1 MKCNL
6 KCIICFT
13 LGAVSGIAVSAY
25 FLKNEH
31 ERILQ
36 EEVESL
42 REFYMKKLN
51 ENGVQTIVSMETEL
65 NEDDEKNPLIEK
77 STIVRPTREEKKAY
91 IDYTKPYS
99 KEDITEDDIGNPLE
113 IDIDS
118 EEDEQSRHD
127 PEHPYVIKPEEFGD
141 IEGYGT
147 ISLSYYANGILA
159 DENDEIVDSPEDTVG
174 VDFMNHFGEYAN
186 DIVYIRN
193 DAKWCDYEIAK
204 DLRTFD
210 NLNASLVAME
220 GK

>member
-1 MKCNL
+1 MKYSL
-6 KCIICFT
+6 KYIICFT
-13 LGAVSGIAVSAY
+13 LGAVSGIAASSY

-42 REFYMKKLN
+42 REFYIKKLN

-65 NEDDEKNPLIEK
+65 NEEDEKNPLIEK
-77 STIVRPTREEKKAY
+77 STIVRPTREEIKAY
-91 IDYTKPYS
+91 VDYTKPYS
-99 KEDITEDDIGNPLE
+99 NENIAEDDIGNPSE
-113 IDIDS
+113 IVVDS
-118 EEDEQSRHD
+118 EENEQPRHD

-147 ISLSYYANGILA
+147 ISLSYYADGILA

-174 VDFMNHFGEYAN
+174 IDFMKHFGEYA
-186 DIVYIRN
+186 DDVVYIRN

-210 NLNASLVAME
+210 SLDASLVAME